1 MHPTLSDLASTAH
14 AADLR
19 AAGVLWAEPSRRG
32 AYVAAPRLAE
42 RLSAMVQRFTGWAE
56 RPHAGSSA
64 RVCCLA

>member
-1 MHPTLSDLASTAH
+1 MHPTLSDLDSTTHRAS
-14 AADLR
+14 
-19 AAGVLWAEPSRRG
+19 GVLWAEPSRRG

-56 RPHAGSSA
+56 GPHAGSSA